1 MTAPDGSTRAQPPG
15 HFANRLF
22 SPLTARLFAPLF
34 APFIARER
42 DVRDTLWILA
52 CAIWVILP
60 HFATLP
66 IWTSVATTALMIWR
80 IWITWSGRRLPARLW
95 LVILMLLAG
104 GAVWLQFHTIF
115 GKDAGVAYLVMLLA
129 LKLLEMRARRD
140 IFVVIF
146 LCLFVL
152 LTSFFESQGID
163 RAVHMLVALVLLV
176 TALVATHFG
185 AREPGGAIRLR
196 IALLHCLYA
205 LPLMIVLFVLFPRI
219 QGPLWGMP
227 DDAFG
232 VTGLSETMTPG
243 SIANLSESGEIA
255 LRAQFTGRVPNR
267 DELYWRGPIL
277 TLFNGRTWR
286 PGFQRFRERTLDI
299 APDRASAVDY
309 IVTLEPHNQPWL
321 LTLDITP
328 EAPAVRGTRSALRP
342 DMQIVLSNPA
352 RERLRYE
359 TRSYTRFKYGVD
371 DLSDALREALIL
383 PPGFNPRT
391 LQFARNLRTTL
402 EDQRR
407 GASDPSAISPTA
419 AAATAS
425 TTTGFRQIAADP
437 LNIHRTLIQQVLQTF
452 RQQNYVYTLQPPVLG
467 RDSIDEFLFDTR
479 RGFCE
484 HYAAAFVVL
493 MRAMNIPARV
503 VTGYQGGELNP
514 INQFVEVRQRDAH
527 AWAEVWLADSGW
539 VRIDPTAAVA
549 PERIERGATGALPQA
564 EGLAAAFLGGTDL
577 VRYMRFNWD
586 AVTNYWNQWV
596 LSFNPEAQRSI
607 FSDVGI
613 PDMDWRKLSIAL
625 ILAFMVALAV
635 VGVLVLLRREKVDPV
650 LALYLE
656 FCERCARLGLP
667 RLSHEG
673 PLDYLQRI
681 APRLPEPARRQ
692 AENIT
697 RIYTSLRYAPPGA
710 RTTGLYGQL
719 KTCVHAFRV

>member
-1 MTAPDGSTRAQPPG
+1 MTASDGPNRAQPPG
-15 HFANRLF
+15 LFGGRLF
-22 SPLTARLFAPLF
+22 SPPIARLFTPLF

-60 HFATLP
+60 HFVTLP
-66 IWTSVATTALMIWR
+66 IWASAATCVLLIWR
-80 IWITWSGRRLPARLW
+80 IWITWSGRRLPARVW
-95 LVILMLLAG
+95 LAVLMLLAG
-104 GAVWLQFHTIF
+104 GAVWMQFHTIF
-115 GKDAGVAYLVMLLA
+115 GKDAGVTYLVMLLA

-176 TALVATHFG
+176 TALVAAHFG
-185 AREPGGAIRLR
+185 TREPSGAIRLR
-196 IALLHCLYA
+196 IALQHCLYA

-255 LRAQFTGRVPNR
+255 LRAEFTGRLPSR
-267 DELYWRGPIL
+267 SELYWRGPVL

-299 APDRASAVDY
+299 VPDNTSGVDY
-309 IVTLEPHNQPWL
+309 VVTLEPHNQPWL

-328 EAPAVRGTRSALRP
+328 EAPSVRGIGSALRP
-342 DMQIVLSNPA
+342 DMQVVLANPA

-359 TRSYTRFKYGVD
+359 TRSYTRYEYGGND
-371 DLSDALREALIL
+371 FSDALREALIL

-391 LQFARNLRTTL
+391 LQYARDMRTTL
-402 EDQRR
+402 EGQRQ
-407 GASDPSAISPTA
+407 GVPSQSATTPTT
-419 AAATAS
+419 ATA
-425 TTTGFRQIAADP
+425 TATQRFQQVAADP
-437 LNIHRTLIQQVLQTF
+437 LNIHRTLIRQVLQTF
-452 RQQNYVYTLQPPVLG
+452 RQENFVYTLQPPVLG
-467 RDSIDEFLFDTR
+467 RDSVDEFLFETR

-493 MRAMNIPARV
+493 MRAMGIPARV

-514 INQFVEVRQRDAH
+514 INQFIEVRQRDAH

-539 VRIDPTAAVA
+539 VRIDPTEAVA
-549 PERIERGATGALPQA
+549 PERIERGATEALPEAQ
-564 EGLAAAFLGGTDL
+564 GIAAAFLGGTQL

-607 FSDVGI
+607 FSDIGI

-635 VGVLVLLRREKVDPV
+635 VGVLVLLRRDKVDPV

-656 FCERCARLGLP
+656 FCERCARLGMP
-667 RLSHEG
+667 RMSHEG
-673 PLDYLQRI
+673 PQDYLERI
-681 APRLPEPARRQ
+681 APRLPQRARQQ
-692 AENIT
+692 AEKIT

-710 RTTGLYGQL
+710 RATGLYGQL
-719 KTCVHAFRV
+719 KTCVHAFRG